1 MEDSER
7 QHPHHLAEKL
17 PPASYETSQESK
29 HEREG
34 EKDPADLVG
43 EQLEGRRGSTADT
56 EKGEIDLPASSAAM
70 DFPDGGLRAWS
81 NVGGAWCISFTSWGY
96 TNAYGAFQTYY
107 QDNQLS
113 HKSPSEISWIGSF
126 QLATVLACAIFAG
139 KLFDAGKVKYL
150 LFVAMVLYTA
160 GLFGLSYSTQYW
172 QIFLSQGLCCGL
184 ASGIAFLP
192 AASSVSHWFK
202 YRRATA
208 LGVLATG
215 SSIGGVVYPI
225 MLNKL
230 FVKIGFGWTVRAVGF
245 LNLGLLIVANLTINS
260 RLPPKKIEK
269 IFDFGSLREKGFLLF
284 VLGETIIMWGMY
296 SPYFYIQDY
305 AIEHGVSRNLAFY
318 ALSILNAASVFGRI
332 IPNWLADT
340 YGPLT
345 ILIPNC
351 FLSGIL
357 IFLFLPMCRTAA
369 GVVAFSSLF
378 GITSGC
384 YVSMMP
390 ATVASMTKNMGEVGH
405 RTATMFLIISI
416 TALTGTPITGAII
429 VRENGSYIGAMCC
442 SGVFVLVGS
451 VFNAASWWVVS
462 REKGTK
468 WV

>member
-1 MEDSER
+1 MEASER
-7 QHPHHLAEKL
+7 PHPHHLAENL
-17 PPASYETSQESK
+17 PPASYATRQETTSDDKELPLN
-29 HEREG
+29 E
-34 EKDPADLVG
+34 VG
-43 EQLEGRRGSTADT
+43 QDDLEGATRASSADT
-56 EKGEIDLPASSAAM
+56 EKADHGAVPVPIE
-70 DFPDGGLRAWS
+70 FPDGGWRAWS
-81 NVGGAWCISFTSWGY
+81 NVGGAWCISFTSWGF

-139 KLFDAGKVKYL
+139 KLFDAGKIKWL
-150 LFVAMVLYTA
+150 LFTATILYTA
-160 GLFGLSYSTQYW
+160 GLFGLSYATEYW
-172 QIFLSQGLCCGL
+172 QIFLAQGLACGV

-202 YRRATA
+202 HRRATA

-225 MLNKL
+225 MLNRL
-230 FVKIGFGWTVRAVGF
+230 FIRLGFAWTVRAVGF
-245 LNLGLLIVANLTINS
+245 LNLALLIVANLTINS
-260 RLPPKKIEK
+260 RLPPRKIEK
-269 IFDFGSLREKGFLLF
+269 IFDFRPLREKGFLLF

-318 ALSILNAASVFGRI
+318 ALAILNAASVFGRI
-332 IPNWLADT
+332 IPNWLADA

-351 FLSGIL
+351 VLSGIL

-369 GVVAFSSLF
+369 GVIVFSILF
-378 GITSGC
+378 GIGSGA

-405 RTATMFLIISI
+405 RTATMFLVISI

-429 VRENGSYIGAMCC
+429 VREHGYVGAFVC

-451 VFNAASWWVVS
+451 LFNAASWWVVS